1 MNQAEI
7 MTLLSNGVKRPKIRI
22 AIMAGKLAGI
32 LNAADRQIGHAE
44 SFKADANWVEIL
56 TLLEG
61 TLDEVTDY
69 QADDDWKGKKLS
81 GKPARSQQDRDRGTQ
96 P

>member
-1 MNQAEI
+1 MNNAEI

-32 LNAADRQIGHAE
+32 LHTADRQIAHAE
-44 SFKADANWVEIL
+44 SFKADANWTEIL

-69 QADDDWKGKKLS
+69 QAEERDRKRDKL
-81 GKPARSQQDRDRGTQ
+81 RRTQRDRDRATM